1 MGGEIA
7 MKKQQTVKLTEDG
20 MRKAEKIKEKMM
32 RAAGAVAVA
41 AMLAVAA
48 AGCSPHEK
56 KAERAAAG
64 DVEAIKVKTERVSL
78 ERRPATAEATGTV
91 ASGARSVLSAK
102 VSGHVKRTL
111 AEVGDRVAKG
121 SLLAELD
128 SREIEAAVEQARQG
142 VEAAEQG
149 AQEADEGVA
158 AARAGVDAARAAD
171 ELAAATFARYE
182 KLLAEKSV
190 SKQEHEQ
197 MEAKRKMAA
206 AELARAR
213 NGLAGAEAGRRRAGA
228 MAEQARQALRQADVM
243 RSHAAVK
250 APFAGI
256 VTEKQAETG
265 QLAGPGAPLYT
276 IEDDADYRLEA
287 AVEESMFSHVAV
299 GDEVEVEL
307 DALAGKPFAGR
318 VAEISP
324 TVDPSSRKFIVKI
337 KLPGES
343 RARSGMYGRAR
354 FAMGEEETLTA
365 PAGAMSRRGQME
377 GAFVAGADGRA
388 HFRVAKVGRRR
399 PDGRVEILSGLAEGD
414 LVITSG
420 TDRLRDG
427 MKVEIEQR

>member
-1 MGGEIA
+1 
-7 MKKQQTVKLTEDG
+7 MKRVET
-20 MRKAEKIKEKMM
+20 IKEGMK

-41 AMLAVAA
+41 ALLAVAA
-48 AGCSPHEK
+48 GGCSSREK
-56 KAERAAAG
+56 EAERAIAPDAA
-64 DVEAIKVKTERVSL
+64 AIKATAERVIL
-78 ERRPATAEATGTV
+78 EMRPATVEATGTV
-91 ASGARSVLSAK
+91 TSGARSVLSAK

-121 SLLAELD
+121 SLLVELD
-128 SREIEAAVEQARQG
+128 SREIEAAAEQARQG

-149 AQEADEGVA
+149 ALEADEGVA
-158 AARAGVDAARAAD
+158 AARAGVDAAKAAD

-190 SKQEHEQ
+190 SRQEYEQ

-213 NGLAGAEAGRRRAGA
+213 NGLAGAEAGKRRAAA
-228 MAEQARQALRQADVM
+228 MVEQARQALRQAEVM
-243 RSHAAVK
+243 RGHAAVK

-265 QLAGPGAPLYT
+265 QLAGPGAPLYS

-287 AVEESMFSHVAV
+287 AVEESMFSRVSV
-299 GDEVEVEL
+299 GDEAQVEL
-307 DALAGKPFAGR
+307 DALAGKTFSGR
-318 VAEISP
+318 VVEISP
-324 TVDPSSRKFIVKI
+324 TVDPATRKFIVKI

-354 FAMGEEETLTA
+354 FFLGEEETLTA
-365 PAGAMSRRGQME
+365 PAGAMVKRGQME

-388 HFRVAKVGRRR
+388 EFRVAKVGRRHA
-399 PDGRVEILSGLAEGD
+399 DGRVEILSGLSDGD
-414 LVITSG
+414 AVITSG